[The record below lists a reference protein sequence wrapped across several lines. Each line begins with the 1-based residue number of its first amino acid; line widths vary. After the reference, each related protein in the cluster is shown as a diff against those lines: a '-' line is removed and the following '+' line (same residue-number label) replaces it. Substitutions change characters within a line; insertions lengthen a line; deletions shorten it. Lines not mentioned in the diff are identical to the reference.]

1 MKIVSDSAS
10 NITELEG
17 VDFASVS
24 IRVLTDDK
32 EYVDDSETGVAQMV
46 EELSNYKGNL

>member
-10 NITELEG
+10 NITALEG

-24 IRVLTDDK
+24 IRVLTDKK
-32 EYVDDSETGVAQMV
+32 EYVDDSAAGVATMV
-46 EELSNYKGNL
+46 EELSA